1 MHIFNRKRFM
11 IIFVILMFMMIIGSF
26 YDYQIATTLSN
37 PNSKFGIFLASYG
50 QVPAML
56 LSSISGTL
64 LFKIIDRQH
73 KIKMALCVFFGILL
87 NILAIMGI
95 SMDPMLYIKSMPLVL
110 SVVIAILIVG
120 MVDILILKLTK
131 DSDKK
136 DLKKFIILLLV
147 VMFGQII
154 LINMVKIPWSRPRM
168 RMISEQSET
177 LFQPWWQI
185 GCNYKEQ
192 LINSGV
198 AAEEFKS
205 FPSGHAGNS
214 TCAIMLA
221 ILPLICKQLQGKEK
235 YLFISGI
242 VFCALVSFSR
252 LVMGAHFLS
261 DITVGI
267 FVTIMFIFIFT
278 NLLWP
283 NKTKE

>member
-11 IIFVILMFMMIIGSF
+11 FIFVILMFMMIIGSF
-26 YDYQIATTLSN
+26 YDYQIATTLYN

-64 LFKIIDRQH
+64 LFKIIDCQH

-168 RMISEQSET
+168 RMISEQSEA

-214 TCAIMLA
+214 ACAIMLA
-221 ILPLICKQLQGKEK
+221 ILTLICKQLQGKEK